1 MRHARI
7 TVAVAVA
14 FAVLAVTAA
23 ASTGATAAGRG
34 KQQRAPGPASG
45 CIVYIV
51 MVKPPAV
58 AADSAAYH
66 MGILIAAVGRFDA
79 ILSLVSTES
88 SSKEK
93 ADAALVYSYKSAISG
108 FAARLTPAQVAVLRK
123 NPAVIRAQPD
133 VKYSLHDDHNNN
145 NNNLN

>member
-1 MRHARI
+1 MRYARI

-66 MGILIAAVGRFDA
+66 MGILIAAVG
-79 ILSLVSTES
+79 
-88 SSKEK
+88 SKEK

>member
-1 MRHARI
+1 MASFPPQ
-7 TVAVAVA
+7 TKKNPNTP
-14 FAVLAVTAA
+14 TA
-23 ASTGATAAGRG
+23 TTPR
-34 KQQRAPGPASG
+34 
-45 CIVYIV
+45 
-51 MVKPPAV
+51 PAV
-58 AADSAAYH
+58 FNPRKADDE
-66 MGILIAAVGRFDA
+66 RFDA

>member
-1 MRHARI
+1 MAHTRI
-7 TVAVAVA
+7 TAAVAVA
-14 FAVLAVTAA
+14 FAVLAVAAA

-34 KQQRAPGPASG
+34 KQQQRAPGPASG
-45 CIVYIV
+45 SIVYIV

-66 MGILIAAVGRFDA
+66 MGILIAAVGSED
-79 ILSLVSTES
+79 
-88 SSKEK
+88 K
-93 ADAALVYSYKSAISG
+93 ANAALVYSYKNAISG

-123 NPAVIRAQPD
+123 NPNVIRAQPD

-145 NNNLN
+145 NNLN

>member
-1 MRHARI
+1 MRHTHI

-14 FAVLAVTAA
+14 FAILAITAA

-34 KQQRAPGPASG
+34 KQQRSPGPASG
-45 CIVYIV
+45 SIVYIV
-51 MVKPPAV
+51 MVKPPAGGV
-58 AADSAAYH
+58 DSAEYH
-66 MGILIAAVGRFDA
+66 IGILTAAVGSGD
-79 ILSLVSTES
+79 
-88 SSKEK
+88 K
-93 ADAALVYSYKSAISG
+93 AKAALIYSYKNAISG

-133 VKYSLHDDHNNN
+133 VKYSLHNNN